1 VDFKISNQPMPAA
14 LGVLSIISILL
25 LYVFHPESLGLLGIA
40 LSVVGI
46 LLSRSI
52 LMLVLAFLNVS
63 VFIAFDYYLSA
74 KEQIFEFYDGQGNDI
89 SSFAIATQIFYIFLI
104 FLDIKYIPYKGLNY
118 IAMPTFT
125 LAGNKKLYYLSIAF
139 ITYTLFFIQ
148 QNVSF
153 ISSGA
158 FDLEELDKFSFLEYI
173 SVFVF
178 LGGISIGNEKQKIL
192 FITLVSTLIATCLL
206 ASYRMVAVIYLMA
219 LVIVIFQ
226 GEYFRKNIIVF
237 LWVCAF
243 ILLASIS
250 YIRGGVYEFTFLNIL
265 GYKDFGYLDN
275 TFSGVIETSLIYS
288 TIYTDTSL
296 IQRFIQLVGL
306 LLPMPGS
313 FIPNEMIYY
322 YDLGEKYVGRIPGG
336 GMMTGFFYY
345 FDYITVPIFSF
356 YFILVFKSYSN
367 PLSIY
372 SNVILFVACSTIT
385 RWWLYGPYVLFK
397 IFGVCLFIYFVVSC
411 SEYFIGRKKHGQ

>member
-1 VDFKISNQPMPAA
+1 MF
-14 LGVLSIISILL
+14 
-25 LYVFHPESLGLLGIA
+25 FPELLGLLGIA

-46 LLSRSI
+46 ILSRSI
-52 LMLVLAFLNVS
+52 LMLMLAFLNVS

-74 KEQIFEFYDGQGNDI
+74 KGQIFEFYDGQGNDI
-89 SSFAIATQIFYIFLI
+89 ASFAIATQIFYVFLI
-104 FLDIKYIPYKGLNY
+104 FLDFKCIPYKGVNY

-125 LAGNKKLYYLSIAF
+125 LVGNKNLYYLSITA
-139 ITYTLFFIQ
+139 ISYTLFFIQ
-148 QNVSF
+148 QNVNL

-158 FDLEELDKFSFLEYI
+158 FDLEELEKFSFLEYVA
-173 SVFVF
+173 VFVF
-178 LGGISIGNEKQKIL
+178 LGGVSIETKKQKIL
-192 FITLVSTLIATCLL
+192 FITLVSILIVTCLL

-219 LVIVIFQ
+219 LVTVIFQ
-226 GEYFRKNIIVF
+226 GQYFRKNIIVF

-288 TIYTDTSL
+288 TIYDDTSF
-296 IQRFIQLVGL
+296 IQRFIQLIGL
-306 LLPMPGS
+306 LLPVPGS

-322 YDLGEKYVGRIPGG
+322 YDLGEKYIGRIPGG

-367 PLSIY
+367 PLNIY
-372 SNVILFVACSTIT
+372 SNVILFVACTTIT

-397 IFGVCLFIYFVVSC
+397 LLGVCLFV
-411 SEYFIGRKKHGQ
+411 YFIVNCSSSFIGSKKHAQ